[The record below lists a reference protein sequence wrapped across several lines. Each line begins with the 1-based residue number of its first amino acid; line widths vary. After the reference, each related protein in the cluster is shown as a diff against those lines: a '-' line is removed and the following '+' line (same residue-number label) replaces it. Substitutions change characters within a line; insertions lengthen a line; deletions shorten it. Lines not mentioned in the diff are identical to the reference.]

1 MSLCESICTFE
12 GYINNN
18 VKCLCEVKLKFN
30 SFMNVNVDKYKLIYR
45 FEVEETNS
53 SNFWTLKCFFDHYI
67 KAILLFNGITIF
79 ILGLIGFT
87 IFGVILFRI
96 IEYKE
101 IHKNIKVL
109 IEIALSI
116 KAEKGELNEEEKEIS
131 DKEEEEEINDSSSE
145 KKEEEKKYKYNKKG
159 KNIIEN
165 NETKEMNF
173 KEKNCDEASKKKLK
187 EDILQIKENKIFSE
201 EKNSIININKEKTK
215 INFSSKGNIQNSL
228 SVDRKSVLDK
238 INNESI
244 NSNNE
249 FIIDNKKKKEFL
261 ETTDYELN
269 LLSYKEAKKED
280 KRTFL
285 RYYFSLIKTKHIIF
299 FLFKGKKH
307 YNSRI
312 INISY
317 FLFFLTLCLTI
328 NAMFINESM
337 IHHIYLSKGQF
348 NFSYNAPKIILGA
361 FVLYIF
367 HILLSYLIS
376 MEDIILKLKD
386 KDKKNFFKKMNEMI
400 NVVTLKFLLCFAI
413 CLVFLLLSWF
423 YLACFLAIFPKTQI
437 YLIKLTI
444 VSFSF
449 TLIIP
454 LIIYLLSA
462 FLRIRALN
470 RNNESMGCFY
480 KLSQYLQRL

>member
-1 MSLCESICTFE
+1 M
-12 GYINNN
+12 
-18 VKCLCEVKLKFN
+18 
-30 SFMNVNVDKYKLIYR
+30 
-45 FEVEETNS
+45 
-53 SNFWTLKCFFDHYI
+53 
-67 KAILLFNGITIF
+67 
-79 ILGLIGFT
+79 
-87 IFGVILFRI
+87 
-96 IEYKE
+96 
-101 IHKNIKVL
+101 
-109 IEIALSI
+109 
-116 KAEKGELNEEEKEIS
+116 
-131 DKEEEEEINDSSSE
+131 
-145 KKEEEKKYKYNKKG
+145 
-159 KNIIEN
+159 
-165 NETKEMNF
+165 
-173 KEKNCDEASKKKLK
+173 
-187 EDILQIKENKIFSE
+187 
-201 EKNSIININKEKTK
+201 
-215 INFSSKGNIQNSL
+215 
-228 SVDRKSVLDK
+228 
-238 INNESI
+238 
-244 NSNNE
+244 
-249 FIIDNKKKKEFL
+249 
-261 ETTDYELN
+261 N

-413 CLVFLLLSWF
+413 CLLLLLLSWF
-423 YLACFLAIFPKTQI
+423 YLGCFLAIFPKTQI

-470 RNNESMGCFY
+470 RNNENMGCLY